1 MPRTKLELS
10 KQEALKAYDL
20 RFQTAAA
27 QANFASLNQQL
38 NDYIEGLCSV
48 HNVTIE
54 THDLDLST
62 GRFVKKEENGKPS

>member
-1 MPRTKLELS
+1 MPKTKLELS

-38 NDYIEGLCSV
+38 NDYIEGLCNK
-48 HNVTIE
+48 HNVAIE
-54 THDLDLST
+54 THDLDLSV

>member
-20 RFQTAAA
+20 RFQTATA

-38 NDYIEGLCSV
+38 NDYIEGLCNI

-62 GRFVKKEENGKPS
+62 GCFVKKEENGKPS